1 MRAFAF
7 VLAAVAGL
15 FMASKA
21 DAAIVVRIDKS
32 SQTMRV
38 IVDGEHR
45 FTWAVSTGRA
55 GYNTPNG
62 SYRPQRLERHW
73 RSRKYGMAPMPHS
86 IFFRGGYAI
95 HGTNM
100 VGRLGRTDSHGCIRL
115 APGNARTLFEMV
127 ARQRGAT
134 RIVIEGV
141 SPQRPT
147 APAMAARRRATR
159 VAAVPAR
166 TTQMRL
172 VQPATARAVTPN
184 AIRTAYPAGVSRV
197 ALPQGQARVA
207 IPQGQVRAAIPQGQI
222 RAVQPNT
229 IRTAYPAGNSRVG
242 SSQGQTRAAY
252 TASRGSSAQPAYR
265 PADPNRF
272 FSDWFMRR

>member
-1 MRAFAF
+1 MRVFGF
-7 VLAAVAGL
+7 VLALVAGL
-15 FMASKA
+15 FMASRA
-21 DAAIVVRIDKS
+21 EASIVVRVDKS

-141 SPQRPT
+141 SPQRPA
-147 APAMAARRRATR
+147 APAMAARRGATR

-166 TTQMRL
+166 ATQMRL
-172 VQPATARAVTPN
+172 AQPATARAVTPN
-184 AIRTAYPAGVSRV
+184 AIRTAHPAGVSRAAV
-197 ALPQGQARVA
+197 PQGQAR
-207 IPQGQVRAAIPQGQI
+207 
-222 RAVQPNT
+222 AVQPST
-229 IRTAYPAGNSRVG
+229 IRTAYPAGNSRVA
-242 SSQGQTRAAY
+242 SSPGQARAAY
-252 TASRGSSAQPAYR
+252 AAPRGSSVQPAYR

-272 FSDWFMRR
+272 FSDWFLRR